1 MTSSI
6 KNVAVTIGACVT
18 IFTGLWFF
26 ASPAFHAHVEDIIQ
40 EYVES
45 ENHKLKERK
54 LIEKVSKEV
63 IVGFIA
69 SGEFESRIDEYLD
82 RVNTNSVSLRKLLSI
97 KMGVPQ
103 ESVADKISDLY
114 TKDSKRLRN
123 LLRGVNIM
131 YPELNVWEI
140 PEN

>member
-1 MTSSI
+1 M
-6 KNVAVTIGACVT
+6 
-18 IFTGLWFF
+18 
-26 ASPAFHAHVEDIIQ
+26 
-40 EYVES
+40 ES
-45 ENHKLKERK
+45 EAFKIKEK
-54 LIEKVSKEV
+54 QMVKELSKEV
-63 IVGFIA
+63 IAEFIESA
-69 SGEFESRIDEYLD
+69 EFEAKIDAYLD

-103 ESVADKISDLY
+103 ESVADRISDLY

-123 LLRGVNIM
+123 LLRGINIM

>member
-1 MTSSI
+1 MTVNI
-6 KNVAVTIGACVT
+6 KNIAVTIGACVT

-26 ASPAFHAHVEDIIQ
+26 AAPAFDAHVESIIEQ
-40 EYVES
+40 YVES
-45 ENHKLKERK
+45 EAFKIKEK
-54 LIEKVSKEV
+54 QMVKELSKEV
-63 IVGFIA
+63 IAEFIESA
-69 SGEFESRIDEYLD
+69 EFEAKIDAYLD

-103 ESVADKISDLY
+103 ESVADRISDLY

-123 LLRGVNIM
+123 LLRGINIM